1 MNSPTGYPDLVQ
13 ILADYFCLQDLTL
26 NSMALAGPEDSTAYR
41 RAIRYFVLR
50 DAFGVPRTCDQPNEA
65 REHILRGIY
74 RRFAEAP
81 AVAVN
86 PPQEPKRCEHWRPPA
101 VSGDAATQCARVA
114 GHEGSHS
121 FNE

>member
-86 PPQEPKRCEHWRPPA
+86 PPRELERCPYWTRE
-101 VSGDAATQCARVA
+101 SATVEGKQCAKVK
-114 GHEGSHS
+114 GHDGSHS
-121 FNE
+121 YIE